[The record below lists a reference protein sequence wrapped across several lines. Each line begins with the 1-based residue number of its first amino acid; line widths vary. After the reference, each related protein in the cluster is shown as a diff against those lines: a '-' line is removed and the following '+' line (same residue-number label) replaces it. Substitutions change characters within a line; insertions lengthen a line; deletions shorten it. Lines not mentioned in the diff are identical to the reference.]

1 MEEKKIKLNFWRV
14 TFVGFAFFIIQSFW
28 NSYDNV
34 VPPLLK
40 NKFGMTQE
48 FRSGFFMSLDNI
60 IALLFI
66 PLFGALSD
74 RVRTKIG
81 RRTPFIIVGTLVS
94 AISYVLLT
102 MIHQLWLFVI
112 VLLLTLLSM
121 ALFRSPAVALMP
133 DVTVKPLRSKA
144 NAIINLMGTF
154 AAMVV
159 LILGRI
165 YNTAQ
170 EGKTDFTAYVF
181 AVSIVMIVS
190 LIIFLLVVREVKWA
204 KEMQEL
210 TDKYKLDAESEE
222 RKEHGGK
229 LSKRQLISL
238 IFLLTSVALWFTGY
252 NAVRSKYSLYAPN
265 VLKQDFNISLL
276 IAYVAGA
283 LAFLPVGIVASKI
296 GRKKTVLGG
305 IVVLSLG
312 FFFAIFANEH
322 TPEWVM
328 YILFTLV
335 GVGWATI
342 NVNSYPMVVE
352 LAYGSDVGKYTG
364 YYYTASMVAQIITPM
379 LSGAIMD
386 FFGSYRP
393 LFPYATI
400 FVGASFITMLFVKHG
415 DVKTIDLTDYE
426 DYDL

>member
-1 MEEKKIKLNFWRV
+1 
-14 TFVGFAFFIIQSFW
+14 
-28 NSYDNV
+28 
-34 VPPLLK
+34 
-40 NKFGMTQE
+40 
-48 FRSGFFMSLDNI
+48 SLDNI

-204 KEMQEL
+204 K
-210 TDKYKLDAESEE
+210 
-222 RKEHGGK
+222 
-229 LSKRQLISL
+229 
-238 IFLLTSVALWFTGY
+238 
-252 NAVRSKYSLYAPN
+252 
-265 VLKQDFNISLL
+265 
-276 IAYVAGA
+276 
-283 LAFLPVGIVASKI
+283 
-296 GRKKTVLGG
+296 
-305 IVVLSLG
+305 
-312 FFFAIFANEH
+312 
-322 TPEWVM
+322 
-328 YILFTLV
+328 
-335 GVGWATI
+335 
-342 NVNSYPMVVE
+342 
-352 LAYGSDVGKYTG
+352 
-364 YYYTASMVAQIITPM
+364 
-379 LSGAIMD
+379 
-386 FFGSYRP
+386 
-393 LFPYATI
+393 
-400 FVGASFITMLFVKHG
+400 
-415 DVKTIDLTDYE
+415 
-426 DYDL
+426 